1 VLDAD
6 ATVSLLARRPALTA
20 ILVDFDGTLAPIV
33 EHPEEAEALPRA
45 VTVLDE
51 LARIMGCVAV
61 VSGRPVEFLAAH
73 LPIPR
78 LVLVGGYGIETVV
91 DGVRNVDP
99 RTAPYLDAIEA
110 VAREAE
116 ARLPGIYVE
125 RKGGV
130 SVTLHWRMAAD
141 RAAEVQ
147 SVAADLSARHGLDA
161 PLRGRKA
168 VEVRPPIPVDK
179 GSAVA
184 GLLDGMQL
192 AAFAGDDTGDL
203 PAFAALD
210 AAVRDGRL
218 DGAVRIGVR
227 SPEAPAEL
235 LDAVDVVVDGPTGLV
250 ALLEALAERARRAA
264 D

>member
-1 VLDAD
+1 
-6 ATVSLLARRPALTA
+6 
-20 ILVDFDGTLAPIV
+20 
-33 EHPEEAEALPRA
+33 
-45 VTVLDE
+45 
-51 LARIMGCVAV
+51 
-61 VSGRPVEFLAAH
+61 
-73 LPIPR
+73 
-78 LVLVGGYGIETVV
+78 
-91 DGVRNVDP
+91 
-99 RTAPYLDAIEA
+99 
-110 VAREAE
+110 
-116 ARLPGIYVE
+116 
-125 RKGGV
+125 
-130 SVTLHWRMAAD
+130 MAAD